1 MTIFSFIAVHE
12 TECLFSLVE
21 KLQNSRNSFENKTF
35 NLKNKMM
42 MKEKRRL
49 DFIFIGLMSFLKIGF
64 IVSMNLWL
72 KPAQAD
78 LLTQR
83 FVYWPIEHFYP
94 GAKLCRINIYI
105 FKANSKWN
113 LRKCNFLNQPDSCVL
128 FWWMWQAIS
137 ISSPGRN
144 ITKICETQMWK
155 T

>member
-1 MTIFSFIAVHE
+1 MFNFV
-12 TECLFSLVE
+12 
-21 KLQNSRNSFENKTF
+21 NKTF
-35 NLKNKMM
+35 NLENKILI
-42 MKEKRRL
+42 KEKRRL

-105 FKANSKWN
+105 FNCISGCLLLDVHHLIHILHLVTTLSKVQSIQ
-113 LRKCNFLNQPDSCVL
+113 CQVFAFVL
-128 FWWMWQAIS
+128 GNEVRHTYMYKLD
-137 ISSPGRN
+137 PLYN
-144 ITKICETQMWK
+144 V
-155 T
+155 